1 MENADNRR
9 ELHARAG
16 DCGVLD
22 IDRAHPFATR
32 LDDVFLA
39 VGDAHEAVLV
49 YRGDIASVEPAVR
62 IQCARIAEIVA
73 LDHPGSADEDRS
85 GTLPVARQ
93 LLPLFINNLQ
103 FDAELAA
110 ALPRPDGVVEH
121 VLPGFGELWR
131 GRGQYAQ
138 RVHIGP
144 DRRMVV

>member
-1 MENADNRR
+1 M
-9 ELHARAG
+9 G
-16 DCGVLD
+16 
-22 IDRAHPFATR
+22 
-32 LDDVFLA
+32 
-39 VGDAHEAVLV
+39 
-49 YRGDIASVEPAVR
+49 
-62 IQCARIAEIVA
+62 A
-73 LDHPGSADEDRS
+73 LDHPGSADEDRY

-138 RVHIGP
+138 RAHLGHAP
-144 DRRMVV
+144 DRSAEHTSELQSLMRISSAVFCLKKKTKLSKLICLYSSNF

>member
-1 MENADNRR
+1 M
-9 ELHARAG
+9 G
-16 DCGVLD
+16 
-22 IDRAHPFATR
+22 
-32 LDDVFLA
+32 
-39 VGDAHEAVLV
+39 
-49 YRGDIASVEPAVR
+49 
-62 IQCARIAEIVA
+62 A
-73 LDHPGSADEDRS
+73 LDHPGSADEDRY

-138 RVHIGP
+138 RAHLGHAP
-144 DRRMVV
+144 DLADLNAEAVLEGFSHRARHRRSARSEEHTSELQSLMRISYAVF